1 MQPTPLPLRDIHLP
15 EAIAWWPP
23 ALGWWLLALLILLTG
38 FFCYR
43 LYKHLRRKTAVKT
56 AKKILLAI
64 KLDKEKTNL
73 QKLGEL
79 SSLLRRVAISLSP
92 RVAVAGLTGQAW
104 LAFLDSPVK
113 DAAFSAGIGL
123 CLLNAPYQKTQ
134 PTDSELAELISLCE
148 RWLKAQA
155 KQPKLK
161 PAK

>member
-23 ALGWWLLALLILLTG
+23 APGWWLLALLIPLTG

-64 KLDKEKTNL
+64 KQDKEKTNL

-79 SSLLRRVAISLSP
+79 SALLRRVAISVSP
-92 RVAVAGLTGQAW
+92 RADVAGLTGQAW
-104 LAFLDSPVK
+104 LAFLDSAVK
-113 DAAFSAGIGL
+113 DAPFSNGVGR
-123 CLLNAPYQKTQ
+123 CLQNAPYQKTP

-148 RWLKAQA
+148 HWLKAQA